1 VIGAAV
7 RELAQPLSGVL
18 SYSEMM
24 LMSEAQG
31 SARTQHEVEGLR
43 EGALLLEQLVRTLRQ
58 TIDSAAAC
66 DAEYHIRLADAVEQ
80 SVTAPRSRIF
90 VHSHPHPSGS
100 D

>member
-1 VIGAAV
+1 
-7 RELAQPLSGVL
+7 
-18 SYSEMM
+18 MM

-31 SARTQHEVEGLR
+31 SARSQHEVEGLR

-58 TIDSAAAC
+58 TIDSAAAS
-66 DAEYHIRLADAVEQ
+66 DADYHVRLADVVEQ

-90 VHSHPHPSGS
+90 VHPHPRTSGS